1 MNYQMC
7 TRCVMDTTDSEIVFN
22 EDGVCNHCIEAE
34 IKLEKNWFPGEVGKE
49 KLEKVSKQIQEYG
62 KDKEYDCIIG
72 VSGGVDSS
80 YLLHVATKLM
90 NLRPLVVHVDAGWNS
105 EIAVRNIENLVK
117 ALDLD
122 LFTYVVDWEEIKD
135 LQTAY
140 LKSALANQDVP
151 QDHAFFAKLYE
162 FAVNNNIKYVL
173 TGSNMT
179 SESILPSSWGYDAMD
194 AKQLQYIQNKFGTVK
209 LKNYPVISYFEYKIY
224 YPYIKKMIRYA
235 PLNWIDYDKNKAID
249 FLIENYGWKYY
260 GGKHHESRW
269 TKFFQAYYLPDK
281 FNYDKRKAHLSSLI
295 VAKQITREEA
305 LKELEQPL
313 YNENDLE
320 SDKIYISKKLG
331 LSLTEFEAIINKPK
345 KVYTDY
351 PNVEGLDIFFK
362 KLKNTLKLHT
372 PNKV

>member
-1 MNYQMC
+1 
-7 TRCVMDTTDSEIVFN
+7 MDTTDPEIVFN

-34 IKLEKNWFPGEVGKE
+34 TKLKKNWFPGEVGKE
-49 KLEKVSKQIQEYG
+49 KLEKASKRIREYG

-80 YLLHVATKLM
+80 YLLHVATKMM

-135 LQTAY
+135 LQTSY

-194 AKQLQYIQNKFGTVK
+194 AKQLRYIQNKFGSVK
-209 LKNYPVISYFEYKIY
+209 LKNYPIISYFEYKIY
-224 YPYIKKMIRYA
+224 YPYIKKMVRYA
-235 PLNWIDYDKNKAID
+235 PLNWIDYDKNQAID
-249 FLIENYGWKYY
+249 FLKENYGWKYY

-295 VAKQITREEA
+295 VAGQITREEA
-305 LKELEQPL
+305 LEELEQPL

-331 LSLTEFEAIINKPK
+331 LSLPEFERIINKPK

-351 PNVEGLDIFFK
+351 PNIESVNEFFV
-362 KLKNTLKLHT
+362 KLKRLLELQT